1 MDANPISV
9 GAQSRKTALN
19 YGRSITWGFS
29 RLRSHS
35 VYYQQLTSL
44 GLDS

>member
-1 MDANPISV
+1 MDAKPISV

-19 YGRSITWGFS
+19 YGRSITYVFS
-29 RLRSHS
+29 RLRQHS
-35 VYYQQLTSL
+35 IYYQQLTSL